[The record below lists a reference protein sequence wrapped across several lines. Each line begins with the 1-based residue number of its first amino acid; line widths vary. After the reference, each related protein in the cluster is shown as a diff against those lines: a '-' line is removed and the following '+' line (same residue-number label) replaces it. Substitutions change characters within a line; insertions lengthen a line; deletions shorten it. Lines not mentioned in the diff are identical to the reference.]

1 MKWPKLFPCRGCE
14 ARDAELERAGKTL
27 QWFESQLDQ
36 QNKRLIEIADPHAN
50 ERVVQAD
57 RLKDRPILRPPR
69 ADPSAGL
76 ILPGTEPAPSPD
88 WEVDPEAP

>member
-1 MKWPKLFPCRGCE
+1 MNWPKLFPCRGCE
-14 ARDAELERAGKTL
+14 ARDAELERIGKTL

-57 RLKDRPILRPPR
+57 RLGKKPILRPPR

-76 ILPGTEPAPSPD
+76 ILPGTEPAPRPD
-88 WEVDPEAP
+88 WEVDDEAS